1 MGYHETYEF
10 LAIDRPLRDSEMR
23 ALRRLSSRAVI
34 SPTRF
39 YNFYDW
45 GGLKGD
51 PQDMLRRY
59 FDLFIYTGSGGT
71 RWGMLRLPS
80 GSIEPTRWR
89 AYLHQQ
95 RGLRP
100 PARRASFVTRGG
112 VAILTFGPP
121 EPGGVSGL
129 SSTGGAEELDDEEGW
144 SAPLALLRAD
154 LLGGDLRGLYLMW
167 LASVQAGERR
177 PVEREP
183 LMPPGLAHLT
193 GTLYRVAEFLR
204 LDPGLLS
211 GALSGWKAAPRT
223 AEALLRAARHRGAA
237 VPPSGRRSAGR
248 RSAGREARI
257 RDEIVVDAYTESERA
272 MGWYYYLEGRLRFP
286 FRSRCV
292 LERPASPLK
301 RGQEVDVVG
310 MAPEEACMQEVFV
323 RVGWDRRSLAVP
335 LIQLEPRQVDRETRQ
350 AVEDWHYWVRQ
361 GYVF

>member
-1 MGYHETYEF
+1 
-10 LAIDRPLRDSEMR
+10 
-23 ALRRLSSRAVI
+23 VI

-51 PQDMLRRY
+51 PRDMLRRY

-71 RWGMLRLPS
+71 RWGMLRRPS

-100 PARRASFVTRGG
+100 PARRTSFVTRGG

-211 GALSGWKAAPRT
+211 VALSGWKAAPRT
-223 AEALLRAARHRGAA
+223 AEALPLEQARTLDWTRMKNLLLVAEVLSPSSARADRFTKRIEYQRQGIPLYWVVDPEQQQVEVWTPEGTAPHLERERLVWH
-237 VPPSGRRSAGR
+237 PSGATRPFDLEL
-248 RSAGREARI
+248 EA
-257 RDEIVVDAYTESERA
+257 
-272 MGWYYYLEGRLRFP
+272 L
-286 FRSRCV
+286 FR
-292 LERPASPLK
+292 P
-301 RGQEVDVVG
+301 
-310 MAPEEACMQEVFV
+310 
-323 RVGWDRRSLAVP
+323 
-335 LIQLEPRQVDRETRQ
+335 I
-350 AVEDWHYWVRQ
+350 
-361 GYVF
+361 

>member
-23 ALRRLSSRAVI
+23 ALRRLSSRAAI

-51 PQDMLRRY
+51 PRDMLRRY
-59 FDLFIYTGSGGT
+59 FDLFIYMGSGGT

-80 GSIEPTRWR
+80 GSSEPTRWR

-100 PARRASFVTRGG
+100 PARCASFVTRGG
-112 VAILTFGPP
+112 VTILTFGPP
-121 EPGGVSGL
+121 EAGRVSGL
-129 SSTGGAEELDDEEGW
+129 PGTGGAEEADDEEGW
-144 SAPLALLRAD
+144 SAPLALLRAN

-183 LMPPGLAHLT
+183 LMPPRLAHLT

-204 LDPGLLS
+204 LDPRLLS
-211 GALSGWKAAPRT
+211 VALSGRKAAPRT
-223 AEALLRAARHRGAA
+223 AETLLRAARARGAA
-237 VPPSGRRSAGR
+237 VPPSGRRST
-248 RSAGREARI
+248 GREARI

-272 MGWYYYLEGRLRFP
+272 MGWYYHLEGRLRFP
-286 FRSRCV
+286 FRSCCV
-292 LERPASPLK
+292 LERAGSPLK

-323 RVGWDRRSLAVP
+323 RVRWDRRSLAVP
-335 LIQLEPRQVDRETRQ
+335 LIQLEPRQVDPETRQ